1 MGKNIDQAILDAA
14 SNVACEGGDLSKEE
28 LLKIREQL
36 VGNSKKSDNSFIYEL
51 YKDHEGINIHSFDKE
66 YLVSF
71 MNRND
76 KKVEHL
82 LITNY

>member
-1 MGKNIDQAILDAA
+1 MRLNRMQTVSQCVTLQRLMMIIKHTD
-14 SNVACEGGDLSKEE
+14 
-28 LLKIREQL
+28 
-36 VGNSKKSDNSFIYEL
+36 FIHGL
-51 YKDHEGINIHSFDKE
+51 YNKEGINIRTFDKE

-76 KKVEHL
+76 KKATHL